1 MQSTMREK
9 KLWSIDVAASELP
22 AQLSYLP
29 WDKGEYGR
37 YTAARDEGQSEMPI
51 YIDVS

>member
-1 MQSTMREK
+1 MREK
-9 KLWSIDVAASELP
+9 KSWSINAAALELP

-29 WDKGEYGR
+29 WDKGGYVR
-37 YTAARDEGQSEMPI
+37 YAAARDEGQSEMPI